1 MSNPEYR
8 FPHCVSK
15 LASNVVTASLTLHQ
29 KVALFYFAQKNS
41 ILKLIHVQISLMFL
55 PTAVKF
61 HYIFNLRDL
70 TNVFQG
76 LLFSNTECLTVPS
89 DLVRLWMHETQR
101 VYGDKL
107 ADEKDIEL
115 FFKIQADIVKKNFEV
130 SNRI

>member
-1 MSNPEYR
+1 
-8 FPHCVSK
+8 VSQ
-15 LASNVVTASLTLHQ
+15 V
-29 KVALFYFAQKNS
+29 
-41 ILKLIHVQISLMFL
+41 FL

-76 LLFSNTECLTVPS
+76 LLFSSGECLAAPS

-101 VYGDKL
+101 VYGDKM

-115 FFKIQADIVKKNFEV
+115 FFKIQTDIVKKNFEV
-130 SNRI
+130 KKLQNVLHFTIFRLMEL